1 MACSRYSDVLENL
14 VIDLP
19 QQLHV
24 NFVDLKGIA
33 VLAKSDRLQILC
45 SGARRRCSNSPG
57 STNLTG
63 QEIPMDA
70 RTVNNLP
77 PTATHGAVCCLMAIE
92 LSKKS
97 WIVAVNTPLS
107 DKISNHTVK
116 GWKELLELID
126 KIRSRVGRELKRPAE
141 FISCYEAGYDGFRLH
156 RLLEENGVRNYVIDP
171 ASVQVDRCARRV
183 KTDNVDV
190 TKLLRSLMAYLRG
203 EPKVWSV
210 VRVPSVTEE
219 DDRRLHRERDRL
231 INERVQ
237 HVNRIKG
244 LCAVHG
250 IYDYEPLRPNRLAR
264 LEQLRAAGKRELP
277 PRVKAEIARELQR
290 LELVLNMI
298 KTIETERDAIAS
310 AGKSS
315 THANAKKIQNLTRLK
330 SIGPEIGTTLVGEVF
345 YRQFNNRQQLGSYVG
360 LTPSHFQSGPLS
372 RDQGIS
378 KAGNPKA
385 RTVMIELAWLWLRH
399 QPNSPLSIWF
409 RERVGTAKGR
419 IRRIAIVAVARKL
432 LIALWRYLETGVVP
446 TATVLKV

>member
-1 MACSRYSDVLENL
+1 
-14 VIDLP
+14 
-19 QQLHV
+19 
-24 NFVDLKGIA
+24 
-33 VLAKSDRLQILC
+33 
-45 SGARRRCSNSPG
+45 
-57 STNLTG
+57 
-63 QEIPMDA
+63 MDA

-77 PTATHGAVCCLMAIE
+77 PTATHGAVCCLIAIE

-107 DKISNHTVK
+107 DKISIHTVK

-141 FISCYEAGYDGFRLH
+141 FISCYEAGYDGFWLH

-171 ASVQVDRCARRV
+171 ASLQVDRRARRV

-210 VRVPSVTEE
+210 VRVPTVAEE

-250 IYDYEPLRPNRLAR
+250 VYHYEPLRLDRMKR
-264 LEQLRAAGKRELP
+264 LEQLRTSDERELP
-277 PRVKAEIARELQR
+277 PRVKAEIRWELQR
-290 LELVLNMI
+290 LELVLQMI
-298 KTIETERDAIAS
+298 KVIEKERNAMAL
-310 AGKSS
+310 GKATS
-315 THANAKKIQNLTRLK
+315 TYGNANKVQQLVKIG
-330 SIGPEIGTTLVGEVF
+330 SIGPEIATVLVGEVF
-345 YRQFNNRQQLGSYVG
+345 YRQFNNRQQVGSYVG
-360 LTPSHFQSGPLS
+360 LTPSHFQSGASS

-385 RTVMIELAWLWLRH
+385 RTIMLELAWFWIRY
-399 QPNSPLSIWF
+399 QPNSPLTIWF
-409 RERVGTAKGR
+409 HERVGTAKGR
-419 IRRIAIVAVARKL
+419 IRRIAIVAMARKL
-432 LIALWRYLETGVVP
+432 LIALWRYVETGVVP
-446 TATVLKV
+446 TGAKLKTSNR